1 MSDQIVFKTE
11 KQAIEFVRQFPKY
24 KFTREQFP
32 KYKFIREG
40 RVVIGSFSALNLSGA
55 NLSGANLAGV
65 DLQWSSLSSANLEGA
80 NLEGANLE
88 GANLSNACFFGSN
101 LINAKLKGAN
111 LKDAILDYANV
122 SGTTILSVPIMGA
135 WHTGNHLYASPVY
148 DDNGKQVDWG
158 YHEEGFYGSY
168 EELRRKI
175 IRSYGEGNYFKC
187 LNMLKE
193 ICMMKFDPLENK
205 EQ

>member
-1 MSDQIVFKTE
+1 MKNQIRFYTK
-11 KQAIEFVRQFPKY
+11 KQAIEFMDDRPY
-24 KFTREQFP
+24 YDFT
-32 KYKFIREG
+32 REG

-55 NLSGANLAGV
+55 NLCGANLAGV
-65 DLQWSSLSSANLEGA
+65 DLQWSSLSSANLDGA
-80 NLEGANLE
+80 NLEGAILCF
-88 GANLSNACFFGSN
+88 ANFSLAS
-101 LINAKLKGAN
+101 LISAKLKGAN
-111 LKDAILDYANV
+111 LKDAILGYTNV

-135 WHTGNHLYASPVY
+135 WHTGNYLYASPVY

-158 YHEEGFYGSY
+158 YREEGFYGSY

-175 IRSYGEGNYFKC
+175 ILSYGEGNYFKC